1 MRRSKTSIAPR
12 LEEDVAGL
20 QATLDQAEADSRLA
34 DRQAADPALH
44 DLLVRA
50 RLG

>member
-1 MRRSKTSIAPR
+1 MRRSKTLIAQR
-12 LEEDVAGL
+12 SRKIAGL
-20 QATLDQAEADSRLA
+20 QASLDQAEADSRLA
-34 DRQAADPALH
+34 DRPTAEPALH